1 MTKARCVLHLALALC
16 LSLVLAPF
24 GHAQDYRGKV
34 QGIVTDQSQ
43 AVIANATVT
52 LTNVNTGIKV
62 VKQTESSGVYLFDL
76 VDPGTYT
83 VTVELP
89 GFGKFTQENIVVQTR
104 GDVTVNASLKPGS
117 VQDSV
122 TVTETPVAVEFN
134 SANKDLTI
142 DSKLV
147 SELPRLDRNPF
158 KLTLVAPSAV
168 NTRGE
173 MQPYHSWAANSV
185 ELGGGTNLKN
195 DLLVDGSPLGMG
207 QKNSVPPNQ
216 DAVQEVIV
224 STNSV
229 DAESGHSAGGQ
240 ISMTLKSGT
249 NEWHG
254 SAFYLGRYPW
264 LNAMADRTRDSF
276 NATRQNMMGG
286 TLGNPILKNKLFN
299 FFSLEYWKVGSPGS
313 YVNTVPTALE
323 QQGDFSQSLNAD
335 GSLRQIYDPFSTVV
349 DAAGAVTRTAFPGNK
364 IPASRMDPVAAAMM
378 KQFWAPNN
386 PGDNLTGVNNFK
398 KGYNETYNYY
408 NFADKV
414 DYNISDKWRV
424 FGRFSR
430 YHTTDIAGDPTP
442 NHSQLYQA
450 TGTLRGG
457 KQFSGDAIWTVNPR
471 TVVEFHGDYHDVID
485 AYVAPDLGKN
495 GWSSIFPN
503 NNFYQTYQSASSG
516 VPVYYPA
523 LNIGGQSYGGPG
535 FFWNQA
541 PKSADFDA
549 KISQQRGSHYLK
561 AGFQHRRAFGTTLVT
576 GTSQFYFPANLT
588 AGTYNNPDLLHQG
601 DQFATFLLGALDNQ
615 TEMIGGPAPDP
626 HDEWYGV
633 FFQDDWKVSRNI
645 TINLGLRDEYETAI
659 HDPNHYFSQG
669 LNLGAPVP
677 EMQANPPQ
685 MPAQVVSILN
695 GAGTNPSAF
704 YHYTGQW
711 QFTSGSHPGM
721 WDPQKLALAPRA
733 GIAYRIDDNTA
744 LRIGYARYY
753 IPTEMDIQ
761 AAPIGGYESVGF
773 LEPPFFGMTGYQYAQ
788 GLLAGVPQAT
798 LSNPFPSSNPLLP
811 ITGKGYGSNLGRGG
825 QPLLWYPQNLQKAYN
840 DRININLQRQ
850 IPGDIVLSGTWFMN
864 FGNQQYIK
872 YLNQIDPQLQVKYQ
886 DQLNNTVANPFYNY
900 LTPTL
905 VPGPLR
911 NQKTVTVGSLLTPY
925 PQYGGLYQIGTQGA
939 AERYNQFE
947 IKAQKAWSKGYNFLF
962 AYDYIVERTQQFFN
976 DQAQYLNDL
985 TWQDSNQPRHR
996 LNLAGTYELPIGKG
1010 KSYFGSMPKAAD
1022 AILGGWKVAGL
1033 FTFSSG
1039 DYLRFGTMGTVP
1051 GCNPVLSNPSMQ
1063 HWFNTSCFTQIPAGT
1078 SYMLRYN
1085 PYQYA
1090 GLTGPQ
1096 FWNLDATL
1104 TKNFAIFERV
1114 HAEFKLAAYNA
1125 TNHLNLGD
1133 PVTDVNSSSFGQAL
1147 YQGSPGGGF
1156 GIASGTQAGSG
1167 RQVELGL
1174 KFVF

>member
-1 MTKARCVLHLALALC
+1 MNKARCVLHLALTLG
-16 LSLVLAPF
+16 LLLLLAPL

-34 QGIVTDQSQ
+34 QGIVSDQSQ
-43 AVIANATVT
+43 AVVAGAAVT
-52 LTNVNTGIKV
+52 LTNVNTGIRV
-62 VKQTESSGVYLFDL
+62 VKQTETSGVYLFDL
-76 VDPGTYT
+76 VDPGTYSL
-83 VTVELP
+83 TVELQ
-89 GFGKFTQENIVVQTR
+89 GFAKYTQENIVVQTR
-104 GDVTVNASLKPGS
+104 GDVTVNAVLKPGS

-142 DSKLV
+142 DQKLV
-147 SELPRLDRNPF
+147 TELPRLDRNPF

-240 ISMTLKSGT
+240 LSMTLKSGT
-249 NEWHG
+249 NEYHG

-264 LNAMADRTRDSF
+264 LNAMADRTRNSF

-286 TLGNPILKNKLFN
+286 TFGAPVIKNKLFN
-299 FFSLEYWKVGSPGS
+299 FFSIEYWKVGSPGS
-313 YVNTVPTALE
+313 FVRTVPTALE
-323 QQGDFSQSLNAD
+323 QGGDFSQSLNKD
-335 GSLRQIYDPFSTVV
+335 GSLRQIFDPFSEVV
-349 DAAGAVTRTAFPGNK
+349 NGSRTPFPGN
-364 IPASRMDPVAAAMM
+364 IVPASRMDPVAAAMM
-378 KQFWAPNN
+378 KQFWAPNT
-386 PGDNLTGVNNFK
+386 PGDDLTGVNNFK

-414 DYNISDKWRV
+414 DYNINDNWRV

-457 KQFSGDAIWTVNPR
+457 KQFSGDAIWTINAR
-471 TVVEFHGDYHDVID
+471 TVLEFNGDYHDVID
-485 AYVAPDLGKN
+485 AYVAPDLGQN
-495 GWSSIFPN
+495 GWSKVWPS
-503 NNFYQTYQSASSG
+503 NNFYQTYQSASAG
-516 VPVYYPA
+516 VPVYFPSM
-523 LNIGGQSYGGPG
+523 NIGGQNFGGPN

-541 PKSADFDA
+541 PKATDFNV

-576 GTSQFYFPANLT
+576 GTSQFVFPANLT
-588 AGTYNNPDLLHQG
+588 ASTYNNPDLLHSG
-601 DQFATFLLGALDNQ
+601 DQFASFLLGALDNGS
-615 TEMIGGPAPDP
+615 EMIGGPAPDP

-645 TINLGLRDEYETAI
+645 TINLGLRDEYNTAL

-669 LNLGAPVP
+669 LDLTAAVP
-677 EMQANPPQ
+677 EMQAAPPN
-685 MPAQVVSILN
+685 MPSQVTSILSS
-695 GAGTNPSAF
+695 AGLNPSSF
-704 YHYTGQW
+704 YHWSGQW
-711 QFTSGSHPGM
+711 RFTNGSHPGM

-733 GIAYRIDDNTA
+733 GIAIRIDDRTA

-773 LEPPFFGMTGYQYAQ
+773 LEPPFFGMTGYQYVSPMQQ
-788 GLLAGVPQAT
+788 GIPQAT
-798 LSNPFPSSNPLLP
+798 LSNPFPASNPLLP
-811 ITGKGYGSNLGRGG
+811 ITGTGYGTNLGRGG
-825 QPLLWYPQNLQKAYN
+825 QALLWYPQNMQMAYN
-840 DRININLQRQ
+840 DRINVNLQRQ

-886 DQLNNTVANPFYNY
+886 DQLNQQVANPFYQY

-905 VPGPLR
+905 FPGPLR
-911 NQKTVTVGSLLTPY
+911 NQKTVSVGSLLTPY

-962 AYDYIVERTQQFFN
+962 AYDFIVERLQQYFN
-976 DQAQYLNDL
+976 DQAQYLNNL
-985 TWQDSNQPRHR
+985 TWQDNNQPRHR
-996 LNLAGTYELPIGKG
+996 LNVAGTYELPFGKG
-1010 KSYFGSMPKAAD
+1010 KSYLASMPKAAD
-1022 AILGGWKVAGL
+1022 ALLGGWKLAGL
-1033 FTFSSG
+1033 WTFSTG
-1039 DYLRFGTMGTVP
+1039 DFLRFGNMQTVP
-1051 GCNPVLSNPSMQ
+1051 GCDPVLSSPSPQ
-1063 HWFNTSCFTQIPAGT
+1063 HWFNTSCFAPITKGT
-1078 SYMLRYN
+1078 TYMLRYN
-1085 PYQYA
+1085 PLQYP
-1090 GLTGPQ
+1090 GLMGPR

-1104 TKNFAIFERV
+1104 TKNFAVFERI

-1125 TNHLNLGD
+1125 TNHLNRGD

-1156 GIASGTQAGSG
+1156 GIATATQAGSG

-1174 KFVF
+1174 KLIF